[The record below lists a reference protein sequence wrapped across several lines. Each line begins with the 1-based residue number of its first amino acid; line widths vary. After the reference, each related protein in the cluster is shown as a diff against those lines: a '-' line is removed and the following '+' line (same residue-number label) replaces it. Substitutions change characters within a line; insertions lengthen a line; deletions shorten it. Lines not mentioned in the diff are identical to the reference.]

1 MLNYCQPIYLALG
14 CKEQMST
21 CGRCF
26 QWALAGEYK
35 CGHRPAVPVLSCLLL
50 PSFLF
55 LGHPPTGMPTW
66 RAAQGW
72 ATVTAWWGGGG
83 VELGALSCPPPH
95 FWKVHSQLLSSA
107 PSPTRH
113 FLPDLTSYF
122 PLQAL
127 GVTGT
132 PRAEI
137 AGPGETRSQGQ
148 VGTEWSWEWGWELE
162 LG

>member
-83 VELGALSCPPPH
+83 VELGALSCPPHTSGKSTRSFSPLH
-95 FWKVHSQLLSSA
+95 PAPPATSS
-107 PSPTRH
+107 
-113 FLPDLTSYF
+113 LTSQATSLCKHWVWLA
-122 PLQAL
+122 PPEQKLQAL
-127 GVTGT
+127 E
-132 PRAEI
+132 R
-137 AGPGETRSQGQ
+137 QGHRVRWGRNE
-148 VGTEWSWEWGWELE
+148 VGSG
-162 LG
+162 GGS